1 MTRSLRQRCDRQRV
15 PPGWAVVGL
24 SLILMAGSGRAE
36 SWEALNEELR
46 GPLMALTRSY
56 FGPDANPSA
65 DALTATAPSSHLWL
79 VVVGFIGGI
88 EPRDSSASGVVAIEK
103 HLDVHLEPREDILY
117 LAYNNLRW
125 RRAADEVAA
134 AVAAARTEGR
144 LWPGLRQPL
153 IVAVGHSWG
162 AGAIEGLADRLAQNG
177 LDVSLAVFLDG
188 FGWSRLQVPPGVR
201 FAVNFYQRSGI
212 LGGFPLRG
220 KSGLVIQDPARTCDL
235 GSFRIKPRADHWGW
249 SWTLVQPLV
258 YRWHHLLAHDNR
270 VKGYLVDLVRLSHE
284 VLARTV
290 PWPPPGSDRLFE
302 RVVVLDGDEPVPPE
316 VSPGVLLARRAGTIE
331 TEIVTL
337 AQPGTDGAG
346 CLDLVAEVQALRPSL
361 VVALE
366 LFDRHFPDPLE
377 FSERQRREVDQL
389 VRHLTNTGAIVAVGL
404 LPDADAERPAPVN
417 RYLRR
422 IQGQYPNLLLVSR
435 AQTADAW
442 SRRQVASET
451 GRSAGP
457 GPDRMAE
464 LLLEQLHAYCP
475 ERIPPGLTTAAG
487 SSSAATAP
495 AVVPGPAESPD
506 R

>member
-1 MTRSLRQRCDRQRV
+1 MTRTSRQQCDRQRV

-24 SLILMAGSGRAE
+24 SLILMAGTGRAE
-36 SWEALNEELR
+36 SWEVLNEELR
-46 GPLMALTRSY
+46 GPLTALTRSY
-56 FGPDANPSA
+56 FGPDATPSA
-65 DALTATAPSSHLWL
+65 DALAATTPSAHLWL

-103 HLDVHLEPREDILY
+103 HLDVQMEPREDILY

-134 AVAAARTEGR
+134 AVANARAEGR

-162 AGAIEGLADRLAQNG
+162 AGAIEGLAERLGQYG

-270 VKGYLVDLVRLSHE
+270 VKGFLVDLVRLCHE
-284 VLARTV
+284 VLVRTI

-302 RVVVLDGDEPVPPE
+302 RVVVLDSDEPVPPE
-316 VSPGVLLARRAGTIE
+316 VSPGVLLARRAGTPAAE
-331 TEIVTL
+331 VVSL
-337 AQPGTDGAG
+337 SGPGTDGAD
-346 CLDLVAEVQALRPSL
+346 CQSLMAEIQALRPSL

-377 FSERQRREVDQL
+377 FSEDQRRRVDQL

-417 RYLRR
+417 RYLLR
-422 IQGQYPNLLLVSR
+422 IQGQFPNLLLLNR
-435 AQTADAW
+435 AQTDDPW
-442 SRRQVASET
+442 FRRQIASET
-451 GRSAGP
+451 GRSTGP
-457 GPDRMAE
+457 EPGRVAE

-475 ERIPPGLTTAAG
+475 ERIPSGLTTAAG
-487 SSSAATAP
+487 SPSAATAP
-495 AVVPGPAESPD
+495 AAVAPAGTPE

>member
-1 MTRSLRQRCDRQRV
+1 MTRLSRQRSERQRALS
-15 PPGWAVVGL
+15 GWAVVGL
-24 SLILMAGSGRAE
+24 GLILMAGSGRAE
-36 SWEALNEELR
+36 SWEVLNEELR
-46 GPLMALTRSY
+46 GPLTALTRSY

-65 DALTATAPSSHLWL
+65 DAVAATAPSSHLWM

-103 HLDVHLEPREDILY
+103 HLDVQLEPREDILY

-134 AVAAARTEGR
+134 AVVTARADGR

-162 AGAIEGLADRLAQNG
+162 AGAIEGLAERLAQHG

-188 FGWSRLQVPPGVR
+188 FGWSRLQIPSSVR

-220 KSGLVIQDPARTCDL
+220 KSELVIQDPARTCNL

-258 YRWHHLLAHDNR
+258 YRWHHLLAHDYR
-270 VKGYLVDLVRLSHE
+270 VKGFLVDFVRLSHQ

-290 PWPPPGSDRLFE
+290 PGPPPVPDRLFE
-302 RVVVLDGDEPVPPE
+302 RVVVLDSDEPAPPE
-316 VSPGVLLARRAGTIE
+316 VSPGVQLARRAGTPE
-331 TEIVTL
+331 AEIVSL
-337 AQPGTDGAG
+337 AGPGTDGAD
-346 CLDLVAEVQALRPSL
+346 CLERMAEIKALRPSL

-366 LFDRHFPDPLE
+366 LLDRRFPDPQE
-377 FSERQRREVDQL
+377 FSENQRRQVDRL
-389 VRHLTNTGAIVAVGL
+389 VRHLTSTGAIVAVGL
-404 LPDADAERPAPVN
+404 LPDADAGPSAPVN

-422 IQGQYPNLLLVSR
+422 IQGHYPNLLLVNR
-435 AQTADAW
+435 AQTAGPW
-442 SRRQVASET
+442 SRDQDESAT
-451 GRSAGP
+451 GRTIAP

-464 LLLEQLHAYCP
+464 LLLGQLHAYCP
-475 ERIPPGLTTAAG
+475 ERIPPGLTAAG
-487 SSSAATAP
+487 SSSVATAP
-495 AVVPGPAESPD
+495 AAAAPAGTPE

>member
-1 MTRSLRQRCDRQRV
+1 MTRSSRQQCDRQRV

-24 SLILMAGSGRAE
+24 GFILMAGTGRAE
-36 SWEALNEELR
+36 SWEVLNEELR
-46 GPLMALTRSY
+46 GPLTALTRSY
-56 FGPDANPSA
+56 FGPEAKPSA
-65 DALTATAPSSHLWL
+65 DALSATTPSSHLWL

-103 HLDVHLEPREDILY
+103 HLDVQLEPREDVLY
-117 LAYNNLRW
+117 LAFNNLRW

-134 AVAAARTEGR
+134 AVAAARAEGR

-162 AGAIEGLADRLAQNG
+162 AGAIKGLAERLGQNG

-220 KSGLVIQDPARTCDL
+220 KSELVIQDPARTCDL

-258 YRWHHLLAHDNR
+258 YRWHHLLAHDYR

-302 RVVVLDGDEPVPPE
+302 RIVVIDGDEPAPPE
-316 VSPGVLLARRAGTIE
+316 VSPGVRLARRAGTTG

-337 AQPGTDGAG
+337 VDQETDGAD
-346 CLDLVAEVQALRPSL
+346 CLKLMAEVTALCPSL

-366 LFDRHFPDPLE
+366 LFDRHFPDPQE
-377 FSERQRREVDQL
+377 FSEGQRRQVDQL
-389 VRHLTNTGAIVAVGL
+389 VRHLTNTGAVVAMGL

-422 IQGQYPNLLLVSR
+422 IQGQYPNLLLVNR
-435 AQTADAW
+435 PQTADSW
-442 SRRQVASET
+442 SPRQNASGTEQ
-451 GRSAGP
+451 SAAP

-475 ERIPPGLTTAAG
+475 DRIPSGVSTAAG
-487 SSSAATAP
+487 SPSAATAP
-495 AVVPGPAESPD
+495 AAVAPAGTPE